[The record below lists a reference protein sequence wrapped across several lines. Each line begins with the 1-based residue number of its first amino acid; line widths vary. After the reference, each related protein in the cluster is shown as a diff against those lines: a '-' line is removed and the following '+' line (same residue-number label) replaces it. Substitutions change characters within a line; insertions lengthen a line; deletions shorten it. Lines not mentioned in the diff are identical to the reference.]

1 MEFNSLRLET
11 HSSTRRYIHMSL
23 STSTSPAHIPIW
35 LTLSTHKLVTLLVVI
50 AIQQQGDCKGTQM
63 KRGKRLFTAH
73 THPPLHVAQNIC
85 YGTHTQTNSI
95 WLAATRSVYEQQWVN
110 IYISSIESISTHL
123 LRSKLTWKDGRRG
136 LWLIDKLGDYE
147 ESAEWRDY
155 SLKFWSSTSPS
166 EEDVERMTG

>member
-1 MEFNSLRLET
+1 
-11 HSSTRRYIHMSL
+11 MSL

-50 AIQQQGDCKGTQM
+50 AFQQQGDCKGTQM

-95 WLAATRSVYEQQWVN
+95 WLAIWQQHEVSTNNNELTFISPPLNPFLRTYSDRSPHGRMAGGGFGLLTNWVITRKVLSDETIVLSFGPQPH
-110 IYISSIESISTHL
+110 HL
-123 LRSKLTWKDGRRG
+123 RR
-136 LWLIDKLGDYE
+136 
-147 ESAEWRDY
+147 
-155 SLKFWSSTSPS
+155 
-166 EEDVERMTG
+166 M

>member
-50 AIQQQGDCKGTQM
+50 AFQQQGDCEGTQM

-73 THPPLHVAQNIC
+73 THPPLYVAQNIC

-95 WLAATRSVYEQQWVN
+95 WLAIWQQHEVSTN
-110 IYISSIESISTHL
+110 NNELTFISPPL
-123 LRSKLTWKDGRRG
+123 NPFLRTYSDLSSHGRKDGRWG

-147 ESAEWRDY
+147 ESAE
-155 SLKFWSSTSPS
+155 
-166 EEDVERMTG
+166 